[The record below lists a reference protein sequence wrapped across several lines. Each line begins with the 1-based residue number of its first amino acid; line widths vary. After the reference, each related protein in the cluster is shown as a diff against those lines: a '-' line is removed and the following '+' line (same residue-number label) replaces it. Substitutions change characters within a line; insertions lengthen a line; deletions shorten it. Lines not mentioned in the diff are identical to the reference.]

1 MSYIFY
7 FGFKKIPSKPK
18 CWDFQVSGENFL
30 NSSCHFWNSIFIQIL
45 HQYSVLSNITPLC
58 IFRSNIIYFDQR
70 HPLKWNFWDFW
81 VLQSKFVKLLMP
93 ILNWEVN
100 SSSIIASFFIL
111 MTHNSLVNFKLK
123 YFQLWTKESHQS
135 PHFET
140 YKCSGENL
148 PNSLC
153 YFPNQKL
160 VFLQILQHCLMSWKI
175 HPLDF
180 FRSKITRKDQS
191 KCKLLELLSAWI
203 KIHQMLVIFETTNQ
217 FSFNFIYQSWV
228 PLNITS
234 LYFLSLSIIYFD
246 QKQPIK
252 VQIFEIFECLGQHLL
267 NSSCQFWTSQFLFKF
282 CIFFHC
288 HNT

>member
-45 HQYSVLSNITPLC
+45 QQYSVLSNITPWC

-123 YFQLWTKESHQS
+123 YFQLWTKN
-135 PHFET
+135 PI
-140 YKCSGENL
+140 KIPILKLIG
-148 PNSLC
+148 SLVKI
-153 YFPNQKL
+153 YE
-160 VFLQILQHCLMSWKI
+160 ILYLFSK
-175 HPLDF
+175 PKVSFSSDF
-180 FRSKITRKDQS
+180 A
-191 KCKLLELLSAWI
+191 LLSNVT
-203 KIHQMLVIFETTNQ
+203 K
-217 FSFNFIYQSWV
+217 
-228 PLNITS
+228 
-234 LYFLSLSIIYFD
+234 D
-246 QKQPIK
+246 
-252 VQIFEIFECLGQHLL
+252 
-267 NSSCQFWTSQFLFKF
+267 NSSGLF
-282 CIFFHC
+282 
-288 HNT
+288 

>member
-30 NSSCHFWNSIFIQIL
+30 NSSCHFWNSVFIQIL

-81 VLQSKFVKLLMP
+81 VLESKFVKLLMP

-160 VFLQILQHCLMSWKI
+160 VFLQILHHSLVSWKVT
-175 HPLDF
+175 PLHF
-180 FRSKITRKDQS
+180 FRSTLPER
-191 KCKLLELLSAWI
+191 
-203 KIHQMLVIFETTNQ
+203 TT
-217 FSFNFIYQSWV
+217 
-228 PLNITS
+228 
-234 LYFLSLSIIYFD
+234 
-246 QKQPIK
+246 
-252 VQIFEIFECLGQHLL
+252 
-267 NSSCQFWTSQFLFKF
+267 
-282 CIFFHC
+282 
-288 HNT
+288 

>member
-45 HQYSVLSNITPLC
+45 QQYSVLSNITPWC

-81 VLQSKFVKLLMP
+81 VLESKFVKLLMP

-160 VFLQILQHCLMSWKI
+160 VFLQILHHSPVLWKI
-175 HPLDF
+175 TPLHF
-180 FRSKITRKDQS
+180 FRSNITRRDQS
-191 KCKLLELLSAWI
+191 KCKFLRLLSPRI
-203 KIHQMLVIFETTNQ
+203 KIHQILVIFETTNQ
-217 FSFNFIYQSWV
+217 FSF
-228 PLNITS
+228 
-234 LYFLSLSIIYFD
+234 
-246 QKQPIK
+246 
-252 VQIFEIFECLGQHLL
+252 
-267 NSSCQFWTSQFLFKF
+267 KF
-282 CIFFHC
+282 F
-288 HNT
+288 